1 MMLEGTCIVAKYLSH
16 MQKQKTCCI
25 PYINDYPV
33 PQEKDD
39 SRIYCL
45 ITCENQRRV

>member
-1 MMLEGTCIVAKYLSH
+1 MMLEGSVAEYLSH
-16 MQKQKTCCI
+16 MQKKKNLHI
-25 PYINDYPV
+25 PHVDEYPV

-45 ITCENQRRV
+45 IDIQPII

>member
-1 MMLEGTCIVAKYLSH
+1 MLEGSVAEYLSH
-16 MQKQKTCCI
+16 MQKKNLHI
-25 PYINDYPV
+25 PHVDEYPV

-45 ITCENQRRV
+45 IDIKW